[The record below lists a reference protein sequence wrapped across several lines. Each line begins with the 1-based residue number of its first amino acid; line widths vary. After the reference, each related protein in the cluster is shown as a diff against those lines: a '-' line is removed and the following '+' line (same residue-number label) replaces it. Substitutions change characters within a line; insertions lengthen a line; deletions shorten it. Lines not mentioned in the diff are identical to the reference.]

1 MSEKEFK
8 AQQMEALEE
17 LYQYNQKLIPAVEG
31 MITELREG
39 RREDTQELLS
49 IIINGI
55 NWTIQVLNH
64 TMDLMNENSEPLDK
78 EKMNN
83 SIQELGSS
91 LQAQDDLKIADNLE
105 KGIIPLLQIIE
116 AKISVKI
123 NAAN

>member
-1 MSEKEFK
+1 MSEKEYK
-8 AQQMEALEE
+8 IQQMEALEE
-17 LYQYNQKLIPAVEG
+17 LYQYNQKLIPAVES
-31 MITELREG
+31 MIAELREG
-39 RREDTQELLS
+39 RREDTKELLS

-64 TMDLMNENSEPLDK
+64 TMDIINDNGESLDK
-78 EKMNN
+78 ERMNA
-83 SIQELGSS
+83 SIQELGSG

-105 KGIIPLLQIIE
+105 KGIIPLLQTIE

>member
-17 LYQYNQKLIPAVEG
+17 LYQYNQKLIPAVES

-49 IIINGI
+49 MIINGI

-64 TMDLMNENSEPLDK
+64 TMDIINENGEPLDK

-83 SIQELGSS
+83 SIQELGSG

-105 KGIIPLLQIIE
+105 KGIMPLLQIIE

-123 NAAN
+123 KAAN